1 MKLSNIN
8 TAALRSLIK
17 LTERK
22 ESLVREIEKI
32 EAQLASL
39 ISGRAV
45 RASGKR
51 RGRPRK
57 NALPKAAKATGRG
70 GKRVRR
76 GGLKTKILAALK
88 AAGDAGVK
96 VTELSKKLGVKNQN
110 VHVWFSSTGS
120 KLPEIKKIGKGH
132 YRIQEKKS

>member
-8 TAALRSLIK
+8 TAALRNLIK

-57 NALPKAAKATGRG
+57 NALPKAAKAAGRG
-70 GKRVRR
+70 GKRARR

-110 VHVWFSSTGS
+110 VHVWFSSTG
-120 KLPEIKKIGKGH
+120 KKHPEIKRIGKGH
-132 YRIQEKKS
+132 FKIQSK